1 MVEEGSSPTTSFPR
15 GARGLFHQRVVQ
27 CSLHFKGSAHTD
39 LAESPGAPCG
49 DLVSAWRRTV
59 TMARRQMGL
68 SDAPAC
74 GISGAGKRHSHIP
87 ISQAES
93 TVCDEDL
100 SWWMRGTKCSCEHSQ
115 CRGSLAQATTFDQIG
130 EGFSAILTGVSLRGI
145 AERGHEA
152 KLSAN
157 PANSAALSGQK
168 DM

>member
-1 MVEEGSSPTTSFPR
+1 VYALPRKYSHISLRQNSTADIFKEAEIMTGVLTCGRQNRAHLFPKILVFEVAAER
-15 GARGLFHQRVVQ
+15 GVCDVGLF
-27 CSLHFKGSAHTD
+27 
-39 LAESPGAPCG
+39 
-49 DLVSAWRRTV
+49 
-59 TMARRQMGL
+59 
-68 SDAPAC
+68 
-74 GISGAGKRHSHIP
+74 AG
-87 ISQAES
+87 
-93 TVCDEDL
+93 
-100 SWWMRGTKCSCEHSQ
+100 MRGTKCSCEHSQ